1 MTSLYGYRVF
11 YSGVVLLVFS
21 YGVSVL
27 AEEKT
32 PLERRAAA
40 GSSLILTLGN
50 PNDSVS
56 FAQWRYNTNFFA
68 TYRNKQLSIT
78 NVLQFSGRL
87 KVNSDD
93 LSVEVTDLQL
103 SDSGRYSIVSEKSPG
118 DQHPTETIILTVY
131 DVVKVEIKSE
141 QTWKAATNSCD
152 VHLQCR
158 APEDQTVSYRWRG
171 FKEEDG
177 AQLNFTLK
185 PEEGDVTLNCTASG
199 STGNGSNTTTVKCTP
214 KKPPIGKP
222 DDPSFDMQVIWI
234 AAAGGGA
241 ALLLIFAI
249 TGLTC
254 WWKSHK
260 EQDLADPGSTVYE
273 DVNVEGTLRK
283 QSINIASIYET
294 VDEHRIAHD
303 KPQTLYDKVTFAR
316 PPPSLPSMPLPA
328 SQYQHVL

>member
-11 YSGVVLLVFS
+11 YSGVVILVFS
-21 YGVSVL
+21 YGVCVL
-27 AEEKT
+27 AEERT
-32 PLERRAAA
+32 QSERRAAA
-40 GSSLILTLGN
+40 GSSLILPLRY
-50 PNDSVS
+50 PKDSVFYAEWKYKEQT
-56 FAQWRYNTNFFA
+56 FAI
-68 TYRNKQLSIT
+68 YRNKNKQIAIT
-78 NVLQFSGRL
+78 NELQFSGRL

-93 LSVEVTDLQL
+93 LSVEVRNLQL
-103 SDSGRYSIVSEKSPG
+103 SDSGSYTIVTQSSSG
-118 DQHPTETIILTVY
+118 DQLPTETIILTVY
-131 DVVKVEIKSE
+131 DVIKVEIESK

-152 VHLQCR
+152 VSLLCR
-158 APEDQTVSYRWRG
+158 ASEDQTVFYRWRG
-171 FKEEDG
+171 FKEQDG

-185 PEEGDVTLNCTASG
+185 PEEGDVTLNCSASG

-214 KKPPIGKP
+214 KKTTTGKP

-260 EQDLADPGSTVYE
+260 ERDLADPGSTVYE

-316 PPPSLPSMPLPA
+316 PPPSLPAMP